1 MGQHINY
8 GFYFLL
14 SCVLN
19 SFSLDMDK
27 LFFLF
32 VSTKLHLSCQI
43 FKNRHLLLVYSMS
56 EQWQKVF
63 INLKNCFY
71 FFISTFKTSDFRIL
85 ETQKTDL

>member
-19 SFSLDMDK
+19 SFFLDMDK

-32 VSTKLHLSCQI
+32 VSIKLHLSCQI

-56 EQWQKVF
+56 EQWQKGIYKSKKLF
-63 INLKNCFY
+63 LFFY
-71 FFISTFKTSDFRIL
+71 FKI
-85 ETQKTDL
+85 